1 VGEKTR
7 ICLCFWRIIPE
18 IDLILAQLRIAFLII
33 FAILT
38 FIHWTHPLDQKRTT
52 ESMPVAL
59 LHL

>member
-18 IDLILAQLRIAFLII
+18 IDLILAQLRIAFPII

-38 FIHWTHPLDQKRTT
+38 FIHWTHQSFGKLKSFSN
-52 ESMPVAL
+52 EE
-59 LHL
+59 